1 MGLFERWLRRRL
13 EANENLVDRAILA
26 VTEQEGEDQIQPDN
40 EQQINAQTHLA
51 RRQALEELER
61 AERALRAM
69 LPLTDQIALLEEQK
83 ELWRIEMPDD
93 VEWNGEYEDI
103 TGVDP
108 DRLNWM
114 DRMYDSRQ
122 WRQVLAT
129 LPGWEPR
136 DEGDFQLGTSLKD
149 EVDMDDQGLA
159 IAWSVWDRLFGA
171 DVRQLKREY
180 MQQWQRIP
188 PDIYRRFRHR
198 IPDGNILREQR
209 ANGPDM
215 IREAIN
221 HISLKQW
228 TAAQELREAY
238 EQLQNDR
245 INYVQ
250 HGCRVGQDRKRKF
263 DDESRQGGGG
273 GAGALAT

>member
-51 RRQALEELER
+51 RRQALEDLER

-129 LPGWEPR
+129 LPGWEPH
-136 DEGDFQLGTSLKD
+136 DEGDYHINMD
-149 EVDMDDQGLA
+149 EVDMDDSDLA

-188 PDIYRRFRHR
+188 PDIYLRFRHR

-215 IREAIN
+215 IRDAISY
-221 HISLKQW
+221 ISLKQW